1 MDGQSGGIVSEA
13 RTHATART
21 KGLGPNRLTDRGIR
35 AYLVRARVGKAPTK
49 KLSDGGGLYITLTP
63 AGTAVWRIKFRYDGK
78 ERLYSPGI
86 FPSVSLEAARAA
98 REVVKAYL
106 REGRD
111 PLQARDVERA
121 EAAVA
126 GDNTFASVAADW
138 LAKRKKD
145 WSAIHYTKSSQA
157 LERDVLPTL
166 GALPI
171 AEITSA
177 MIAGVI
183 EHVIQRG
190 VRDTASKILWHCVC
204 VFRFAKA
211 KGLTTDNPAEAVRE
225 MLPRRRVTT
234 RRPALL
240 DIDALRDLLRRAELA
255 NLSPAV
261 RLAHRVC
268 AFTAQRLGNVVNARW
283 EQFALDGDAPTWTIP
298 RAEMKAKERPFDHA
312 VLLSSTIAAEL
323 RAWKQL
329 TGGVGLLFPSP
340 TGTGTPISRE
350 AVEKVY
356 KQTLNLRGKHSPHG
370 WRSSFSTLARDAGF
384 PKDAVELTLD
394 HLHANDVV
402 RAYDRGERLVERKRL
417 VAWWDGQLTGAP
429 LDAKVIPL
437 RPTGTRS

>member
-1 MDGQSGGIVSEA
+1 
-13 RTHATART
+13 
-21 KGLGPNRLTDRGIR
+21 
-35 AYLVRARVGKAPTK
+35 
-49 KLSDGGGLYITLTP
+49 LSDGGGLYITLTP
-63 AGTAVWRIKFRYDGK
+63 AGTPVWRIKYRHGGK

-86 FPSVSLEAARAA
+86 FPSVSLEGARAA
-98 REVVKAYL
+98 RETVKAHL

-121 EAAVA
+121 EAVVA

-138 LAKRKKD
+138 LAARRKD
-145 WSAIHYTKSSQA
+145 WSDVHFTKSSQA
-157 LERDVLPTL
+157 LERDVMPTL
-166 GALPI
+166 GALPV

-177 MIAGVI
+177 MVSSVIARVM
-183 EHVIQRG
+183 ERG

-211 KGLTTDNPAEAVRE
+211 KGLCSDNVAEAVRE
-225 MLPRRRVTT
+225 MLPRRRVTS

-240 DIDALRDLLRRAELA
+240 NIDALRDLLRRAELA

-283 EQFALDGDAPTWTIP
+283 EQFALDGDTPAWTIP
-298 RAEMKAKERPFDHA
+298 RPQMKAKERQFDHT

-323 RAWKQL
+323 RQWKAV
-329 TGGVGLLFPSP
+329 TGGKGLVFPSP

-402 RAYDRGERLVERKRL
+402 RAYDRGERLDERKRL
-417 VAWWDGQLTGAP
+417 VIWWDAQLTGDS
-429 LDAKVIPL
+429 LDPKVIAL
-437 RPTGTRS
+437 RPSKAS